1 MSDTND
7 QKYVR
12 DKVYTINVDDLIP
25 NPQQPRQHFDEN
37 EIKAL
42 AESIRNDGL
51 LQNITFTCSDNQLV
65 VISGERRLRACKLL
79 GESTI
84 EGKYVEGD
92 LRTLALIENIF
103 RSDLTAVELSES
115 VAALKD
121 QKQCKADEIAKI
133 IGKAKSTTSEILS
146 LVNLTEEIRQD
157 ARNRPEMTR
166 ERLLKIAKEGDAA
179 VQQEMYDKLCKKLEM
194 HTKTAQKTT
203 SKPTDDSIRGN
214 RFVTAHVSRIN
225 KLTEDLQASNAK
237 MLEKNKK
244 SLTDEDKQ
252 LLTTAFQKMREVIEM
267 SMQQIAEYNE
277 SQILPDTAPNQFP

>member
-1 MSDTND
+1 MSETND
-7 QKYVR
+7 LKYER
-12 DKVYTINVDDLIP
+12 DKVYTIKVSDLIP

-42 AESIRNDGL
+42 AKSIKNDGL
-51 LQNITFTCSDNQLV
+51 LQNITFTCSDGQLV

-79 GESTI
+79 EMSTI
-84 EGKYVEGD
+84 EGKYVVGD

-115 VAALKD
+115 VAALKE
-121 QKQCKADEIAKI
+121 KEQCNNDKIAEK

-166 ERLLKIAKEGDAA
+166 ERLLKIAKKDDAN
-179 VQQEMYDKLCKKLEM
+179 VQQEMYDKLCKKLEIQ
-194 HTKTAQKTT
+194 TKTPKTPT
-203 SKPTDDSIRGN
+203 SKPAGDSIKGN
-214 RFVTAHVSRIN
+214 RFVTAHVSKIN

-244 SLTDEDKQ
+244 ALTDEEKQ
-252 LLTTAFQKMREVIEM
+252 RVTDALEIMREAIDTVT
-267 SMQQIAEYNE
+267 QKLAEYSGSE
-277 SQILPDTAPNQFP
+277 DSLTSRLKV

>member
-1 MSDTND
+1 MSETNEP
-7 QKYVR
+7 KYER
-12 DKVYTINVDDLIP
+12 DKVYTINVSDLIP

-42 AESIRNDGL
+42 AKSIETDGL
-51 LQNITFTCSDNQLV
+51 LQNITFTCSDNQLI

-79 GESTI
+79 EKSTI
-84 EGKYVEGD
+84 EGKYVVGD

-121 QKQCKADEIAKI
+121 QKQCSNDEIAKT

-146 LVNLTEEIRQD
+146 LVNLTEKIRED

-166 ERLLKIAKEGDAA
+166 ERLLKIAKKDDAN
-179 VQQEMYDKLCKKLEM
+179 VQQEMYDKLCKTLET
-194 HTKTAQKTT
+194 HTKTPKTPT
-203 SKPTDDSIRGN
+203 SKPAGDSIKGN

-225 KLTEDLQASNAK
+225 KLTEDLQTSSEK

-244 SLTDEDKQ
+244 PLTDEDIQ
-252 LLTTAFQKMREVIEM
+252 LLTDAIDKMREVIERM
-267 SMQQIAEYNE
+267 RQQIVNGKE
-277 SQILPDTAPNQFP
+277 

>member
-1 MSDTND
+1 MSDTNEP
-7 QKYVR
+7 KYER
-12 DKVYTINVDDLIP
+12 DKIYTINVSELIP

-42 AESIRNDGL
+42 AKSIKNDGL
-51 LQNITFTCSDNQLV
+51 LQNITFTCSDGQLV

-79 GESTI
+79 EMSTI

-121 QKQCKADEIAKI
+121 QKQCSNDEIAKT

-166 ERLLKIAKEGDAA
+166 ERLLKIAKKDDAN
-179 VQQEMYDKLCKKLEM
+179 VQQEMYDKLCKKLET
-194 HTKTAQKTT
+194 HTKTAKKATN
-203 SKPTDDSIRGN
+203 KPAGHSIKGN
-214 RFVTAHVSRIN
+214 RFVIAHVSKIN
-225 KLTEDLQASNAK
+225 KLTEDLQASNKK
-237 MLEKNKK
+237 MIEKNKK
-244 SLTDEDKQ
+244 ALTDEEKQ
-252 LLTTAFQKMREVIEM
+252 LLMNAFEYMQETIEIM
-267 SMQQIAEYNE
+267 KQQITN
-277 SQILPDTAPNQFP
+277 L

>member
-1 MSDTND
+1 MIT
-7 QKYVR
+7 
-12 DKVYTINVDDLIP
+12 

-42 AESIRNDGL
+42 AKSIETHGL
-51 LQNITFTCSDNQLV
+51 LQNITFTCSDNQLI

-115 VAALKD
+115 VAALQD

-179 VQQEMYDKLCKKLEM
+179 VQQEMYNKLRNRLEKAPE
-194 HTKTAQKTT
+194 TAPKTA
-203 SKPTDDSIRGN
+203 SKPTDDTIRGN

-244 SLTDEDKQ
+244 S
-252 LLTTAFQKMREVIEM
+252 
-267 SMQQIAEYNE
+267 
-277 SQILPDTAPNQFP
+277 

>member
-1 MSDTND
+1 MSETND
-7 QKYVR
+7 LKYER
-12 DKVYTINVDDLIP
+12 DKVYTIKVSDLIP

-42 AESIRNDGL
+42 AKSIETDGL

-79 GESTI
+79 GKSTI
-84 EGKYVEGD
+84 EGKYVVGD

-121 QKQCKADEIAKI
+121 QKQCSNDEIAKT

-166 ERLLKIAKEGDAA
+166 ERLLKIAKKDDVT
-179 VQQEMYDKLCKKLEM
+179 VQQEMYDKLCKKLEIQ
-194 HTKTAQKTT
+194 TKTPKTPT
-203 SKPTDDSIRGN
+203 SKPAGDSIKGN

-244 SLTDEDKQ
+244 KLTDEDKQ
-252 LLTTAFQKMREVIEM
+252 RLTDALEKMRGAIDAVT
-267 SMQQIAEYNE
+267 QKLAEYNGPE
-277 SQILPDTAPNQFP
+277 DSLLSEQNA

>member
-1 MSDTND
+1 MSETNEP
-7 QKYVR
+7 KYER
-12 DKVYTINVDDLIP
+12 DGIYTINVSDLIP
-25 NPQQPRQHFDEN
+25 NPQQPRQHFDEK
-37 EIKAL
+37 EITAL
-42 AESIRNDGL
+42 AESIENDGL

-79 GESTI
+79 GKSTI
-84 EGKYVEGD
+84 EGKYVVGD

-121 QKQCKADEIAKI
+121 QKQCSNDEIAKI

-146 LVNLTEEIRQD
+146 LVDLTEEIRQD

-179 VQQEMYDKLCKKLEM
+179 VQQEMYDKLCNKLKI
-194 HTKTAQKTT
+194 HTKTVKKAT
-203 SKPTDDSIRGN
+203 SKSTHDSVTGN
-214 RFVTAHVSRIN
+214 RFVAAHVSKIN

-244 SLTDEDKQ
+244 SLTDVDKQ
-252 LLTTAFQKMREVIEM
+252 HLMNAFQKMREVIEM

>member
-7 QKYVR
+7 LKYER
-12 DKVYTINVDDLIP
+12 DKIYTIKVSDLIP

-37 EIKAL
+37 EITAL
-42 AESIRNDGL
+42 AESIENDGL
-51 LQNITFTCSDNQLV
+51 LQNITFTCSDGQLV

-79 GESTI
+79 EMSTI
-84 EGKYVEGD
+84 EGKYVVGD

-115 VAALKD
+115 VAALKEKEQCNND
-121 QKQCKADEIAKI
+121 QIAEK

-146 LVNLTEEIRQD
+146 LAKLTEKIRKD

-166 ERLLKIAKEGDAA
+166 ERLLKIAKKDDVT
-179 VQQEMYDKLCKKLEM
+179 VQQEMYDKLCKKLET
-194 HTKTAQKTT
+194 HTKTEKKATN
-203 SKPTDDSIRGN
+203 KPADHSIKGN
-214 RFVTAHVSRIN
+214 RFVIAHVSRIN

-244 SLTDEDKQ
+244 KLTDEDKQ
-252 LLTTAFQKMREVIEM
+252 HLATAFQKMREVIEM
-267 SMQQIAEYNE
+267 I
-277 SQILPDTAPNQFP
+277 TKQFAS

>member
-1 MSDTND
+1 MSDTNEP
-7 QKYVR
+7 KYER
-12 DKVYTINVDDLIP
+12 DKIYTINVSELIP
-25 NPQQPRQHFDEN
+25 NPQQPRQYFDEN

-42 AESIRNDGL
+42 AKSIETDGL

-79 GESTI
+79 EMSTI

-121 QKQCKADEIAKI
+121 QKQCSNDEIAEK

-146 LVNLTEEIRQD
+146 LVNLNEKIRED

-166 ERLLKIAKEGDAA
+166 ERLLKIAKKDDAN
-179 VQQEMYDKLCKKLEM
+179 VQQEIYDKLCKKLET
-194 HTKTAQKTT
+194 HTKTAKKATN
-203 SKPTDDSIRGN
+203 KPADHSIKGN
-214 RFVTAHVSRIN
+214 RFVIAHVSKIN
-225 KLTEDLQASNAK
+225 KLTEDLQASNKK
-237 MLEKNKK
+237 MIEKNKK
-244 SLTDEDKQ
+244 ALTDEEKQ
-252 LLTTAFQKMREVIEM
+252 LLMNAFEYMQETIEIM
-267 SMQQIAEYNE
+267 KQQITN
-277 SQILPDTAPNQFP
+277 L

>member
-1 MSDTND
+1 MSETNEP
-7 QKYVR
+7 KYER
-12 DKVYTINVDDLIP
+12 DEIYTINVSDLIP

-42 AESIRNDGL
+42 AKSIETDGL
-51 LQNITFTCSDNQLV
+51 LQNITFTYSDNQLV

-79 GESTI
+79 KKSTI
-84 EGKYVEGD
+84 QGKYVVGD

-146 LVNLTEEIRQD
+146 LVNLTEKIRED

-166 ERLLKIAKEGDAA
+166 ERLLKIAKKDDAN
-179 VQQEMYDKLCKKLEM
+179 VQQEMYDKLCNKLEI
-194 HTKTAQKTT
+194 HNKTAKTPT
-203 SKPTDDSIRGN
+203 SKPAGDSIKGN

-244 SLTDEDKQ
+244 KLTDEDKQ
-252 LLTTAFQKMREVIEM
+252 HIMNAFDKMREVIEM
-267 SMQQIAEYNE
+267 I
-277 SQILPDTAPNQFP
+277 TKQFAS